1 MPRRSSPSPR
11 KAEVRLT
18 LLLSALALAW
28 ITGLDRLA
36 HGATF
41 SAFVAAP
48 VQVVR
53 TFLITFSNEKFVVPI
68 CSAMGFAFVLRQ
80 TQCDQHLV
88 RLLTKPF
95 ERVRALLVPG
105 AVLVGFFVN
114 VPLISQTSTA
124 VAVGTVLVPLLR
136 AARISPITIGALLML
151 GASLGGELL
160 NQAAPELR
168 SVAEA
173 LKASH
178 PESTSA
184 DCVAQ
189 IARLVWPHLLVST
202 LVFWFIC
209 SRADRRD
216 NAGAATAPEFEKAS
230 DALAPFKINLLKAA
244 VPFAPLIILA
254 LTSPALNIIP
264 IPKNWLVDLPKEK
277 AGAFDSRLIGAAML
291 IGVFAAGLTDRKSFK
306 DSAKSFFE
314 GAGYGFTY
322 IIGLIVAASCFGEGI
337 KLIGLNQLL
346 GQAIVK
352 YPGLLIPLAAIV
364 PLCFG
369 LLSGSGMA
377 ATQSLFEFFV
387 EPCRLTG
394 ADPFQVGAVVSLGAA
409 AGRTISP
416 VAAVTLM
423 CSNMTDTSPFVL
435 SRRVAVPALVGL
447 TVVVILAMAM

>member
-1 MPRRSSPSPR
+1 M
-11 KAEVRLT
+11 
-18 LLLSALALAW
+18 
-28 ITGLDRLA
+28 
-36 HGATF
+36 
-41 SAFVAAP
+41 
-48 VQVVR
+48 
-53 TFLITFSNEKFVVPI
+53 
-68 CSAMGFAFVLRQ
+68 
-80 TQCDQHLV
+80 
-88 RLLTKPF
+88 
-95 ERVRALLVPG
+95 
-105 AVLVGFFVN
+105 
-114 VPLISQTSTA
+114 
-124 VAVGTVLVPLLR
+124 
-136 AARISPITIGALLML
+136 
-151 GASLGGELL
+151 
-160 NQAAPELR
+160 
-168 SVAEA
+168 
-173 LKASH
+173 
-178 PESTSA
+178 
-184 DCVAQ
+184 
-189 IARLVWPHLLVST
+189 
-202 LVFWFIC
+202 
-209 SRADRRD
+209 
-216 NAGAATAPEFEKAS
+216 
-230 DALAPFKINLLKAA
+230 
-244 VPFAPLIILA
+244 PFAPLIILA